1 MDAIDATR
9 EGTAPGKCGIPAEI
23 WKYGGPD
30 LASKLHH
37 LILSVWS
44 EECVPQDWKDAS
56 IVPIFKKGSR
66 KDCGNYRGISLLSIA
81 GKILSRVLLNRI
93 NKHIAPIVL
102 PESQCGF
109 RSGRGTMDMI
119 FCLRQT
125 QEKCIEQN
133 MPLYAVFIDF
143 TKAFDTV
150 SRDGLW
156 QVLSKFGCP
165 SKFVNIIKSLH
176 SGMQAEVAQGPTH
189 SNEFAV
195 TNGVKQGCVL
205 APTLFSLYL
214 SAMLEVAFDDSL
226 DGVCIQTR
234 QNADLFNVAHFKAK
248 TKTSQKIV
256 REMLYADDS
265 ALVAHDA
272 ESMQRLI
279 DRFSLAAEQ
288 FSLKINIKKTECLF
302 QPVKNLSIAQVPE
315 DILVH
320 GEALVQTKS
329 FVYLGSTITDNAR
342 LDSELILRMGKASA
356 AYGKLRERLWDNHH
370 VSLRVK
376 CKVYKAIVLSTLLYG
391 AETWTVYRTQVKKL
405 NAYMMRHLREIMKI
419 SWKDRVTNDEI
430 YRSSGLASMAD
441 ILIERNLRWTGHV
454 HRMDAERLPRQLLY
468 SQLSTGTRNQGRPRL
483 RFKDVV
489 KRNLKWRNISR
500 DSWQTGA
507 CNRPAWRTMIRRP

>member
-1 MDAIDATR
+1 MHCLSEPPDLKEVVDAIDATR
-9 EGTAPGKCGIPAEI
+9 EGKAPGKCEIPAEI
-23 WKYGGPD
+23 WKHGGTKIV
-30 LASKLHH
+30 SKLHQ

-44 EECVPQDWKDAS
+44 EENVPQDWKDAS

-81 GKILSRVLLNRI
+81 GKILSRVLLDRI
-93 NKHIAPIVL
+93 NMYIAPVVI

-156 QVLSKFGCP
+156 QVLTKFGCP
-165 SKFVNIIKSLH
+165 AKFVNIIKSLH
-176 SGMQAEVAQGPTH
+176 SGMQASVAQGTNH

-226 DGVCIQTR
+226 DDVSIQTR
-234 QNADLFNVAHFKAK
+234 HNADLFNVAHFKAR

-256 REMLYADDS
+256 KEMLFADSS

-272 ESMQRLI
+272 RSRQWLV
-279 DRFSLAAEQ
+279 DRFSSAANQ
-288 FSLKINIKKTECLF
+288 FSFKINIKNTECLF
-302 QPVKNLSIAQVPE
+302 QPVN
-315 DILVH
+315 
-320 GEALVQTKS
+320 
-329 FVYLGSTITDNAR
+329 
-342 LDSELILRMGKASA
+342 
-356 AYGKLRERLWDNHH
+356 
-370 VSLRVK
+370 
-376 CKVYKAIVLSTLLYG
+376 
-391 AETWTVYRTQVKKL
+391 
-405 NAYMMRHLREIMKI
+405 
-419 SWKDRVTNDEI
+419 
-430 YRSSGLASMAD
+430 
-441 ILIERNLRWTGHV
+441 
-454 HRMDAERLPRQLLY
+454 
-468 SQLSTGTRNQGRPRL
+468 
-483 RFKDVV
+483 
-489 KRNLKWRNISR
+489 NINI
-500 DSWQTGA
+500 
-507 CNRPAWRTMIRRP
+507 CNTC